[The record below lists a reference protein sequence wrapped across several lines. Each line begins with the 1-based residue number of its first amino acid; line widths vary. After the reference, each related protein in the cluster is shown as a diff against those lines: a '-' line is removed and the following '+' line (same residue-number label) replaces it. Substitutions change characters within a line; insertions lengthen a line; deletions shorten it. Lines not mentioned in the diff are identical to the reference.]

1 MDVLIVSPPA
11 PVQNGNLATAEEWAA
26 ELTNLGHRV
35 QIASTF
41 QDQDASLLI
50 AIHAHKSHPSVNR
63 FHEVRPS
70 GRIVVALAGTDLYPK
85 LSSLSLRSLELSHRI
100 VVLQAKALARV
111 PASCRSKTRVINL
124 SATAPPSSAQVEPTE
139 HNGFQACVVGHLREV
154 KDPLRTAAA
163 ARLLPSQSRLTVRHA
178 GSILEEKFRNA
189 VAVEERENPR
199 YQWLGALSAEE
210 ALHLIA
216 ASDLLV
222 LSSIAEGGARV
233 LNEAVVS
240 GTPILAARN
249 DATISLLG
257 DHYPGLFD
265 PGETAAL
272 AALLHRCESE
282 PEFLADLTRR
292 VVQHAAECAESRE
305 QEAWKSLLDELY
317 LEGAKHDP

>member
-35 QIASTF
+35 EIASTF

-50 AIHAHKSHPSVNR
+50 AIHAHKSHPSVKL
-63 FHEVRPS
+63 FHEVRPR
-70 GRIVVALAGTDLYPK
+70 GRIVVALAGTDLYPA

-100 VVLQAKALARV
+100 VVLQAKALTRV
-111 PASCRSKTRVINL
+111 PASCRSKTHVINL
-124 SATAPPSSAQVEPTE
+124 SATAPPSSGQGETTNP
-139 HNGFQACVVGHLREV
+139 NGFQACVVGHLREV

-163 ARLLPSQSRLTVRHA
+163 SRLLPSQSRLTVRHA
-178 GSILEEKFRNA
+178 GSILDENFRSA
-189 VAVEERENPR
+189 VAAEERENPR

-210 ALHLIA
+210 ALRLIA

-233 LNEAVVS
+233 LTEAVVS

-272 AALLHRCESE
+272 AGLLQRCESE

-305 QEAWKSLLDELY
+305 QEAWKSLLNELY
-317 LEGAKHDP
+317 PEGT